1 MHPTDHG
8 ARARAVYDATADA
21 YVEAIGT
28 GIDPSIEAPG
38 DRALL
43 TSFAEAAAVAGGTIA
58 DLGCGPGRVTA
69 LMADHGVPAVGL
81 DLSVAMARAG
91 RAAHPHLAIG
101 VGDLRRL
108 PVAASSVGG
117 AVCWYSIIHTPA
129 AELSPL
135 FAEVAR
141 ILVGGAPLL
150 VAFQTADDERIDR
163 ADAHGSGLPLTS
175 FRHHVDTVA
184 AALSG
189 SGFDVERTTVRPPAA
204 DHEQT
209 DQAFVLARRR

>member
-1 MHPTDHG
+1 MGTTDHG
-8 ARARAVYDATADA
+8 ARARAVYDATAGA

-28 GIDPSIEAPG
+28 EIDPAIEAPG

-43 TSFAEAAAVAGGTIA
+43 ASFAEAAAVAGGTVA
-58 DLGCGPGRVTA
+58 DLGCGPCRVAA
-69 LMADHGVPAVGL
+69 LLADHGVPTIGL
-81 DLSVAMARAG
+81 DVSEGMARAS
-91 RAAHPHLAIG
+91 RSAHPHVAVG

-108 PVAASSVGG
+108 PLATGKLGG
-117 AVCWYSIIHTPA
+117 AVCWYSIIHTPGD
-129 AELSPL
+129 ELEAL
-135 FAEVAR
+135 FTEIARVA
-141 ILVGGAPLL
+141 VAGAPLL
-150 VAFQTADDERIDR
+150 VAFQTAADGRVDR

-189 SGFDVERTTVRPPAA
+189 GGFHVERTTVRGPSG